1 MRFWVR
7 VPVLSVIMYLICP
20 SYSFMLLVWTSA
32 AWPLEEHRGSFARS
46 IPCPYRTIS
55 TVTTRLMGMKLEK
68 LMNQLPHVKN
78 TLAATLPLTPTYP
91 RLSSSELYRIPKA
104 TALLEVI
111 IT

>member
-1 MRFWVR
+1 
-7 VPVLSVIMYLICP
+7 
-20 SYSFMLLVWTSA
+20 
-32 AWPLEEHRGSFARS
+32 
-46 IPCPYRTIS
+46 
-55 TVTTRLMGMKLEK
+55 MGMKLEK
-68 LMNQLPHVKN
+68 LMNQLPQVKN